1 LKRVTG
7 ALLLAA
13 LLDLPVAGGAGT
25 AEIECAWSGIERVVA
40 VGDVHGDHAQ
50 FVKALR
56 AAKVIDAE
64 ENWTAGKTHLVQLG
78 DVLDRGPDSR
88 KAMDLLMKLEGQAAK
103 AGGRVHALVGN
114 HEAMILSGYYFYLHP
129 REPDAFGGLQEFRK
143 ALGPDGT
150 YGRWICG
157 HNAVIKIDDVLFVHG
172 GISPEYASRSLRDI
186 NDAVRKE
193 LEGKA
198 KAEVTEDPAGPLWYR
213 GLAESDEAE
222 LEKRLEPV
230 LKAYGAARIVVGHTV
245 TKGEITPRAGGSVL
259 MIDVGMSRV
268 YEGPPACLLIEKGK
282 FFQVSPEETREI
294 PVRPPGKPGS
304 FRWLHPLAPFAV
316 AG

>member
-1 LKRVTG
+1 MERATG
-7 ALLLAA
+7 TLLLALLA
-13 LLDLPVAGGAGT
+13 LPAAGGTGAE
-25 AEIECAWSGIERVVA
+25 EIECVWTGVDRVVA

-64 ENWTAGKTHLVQLG
+64 DNWVAGKTHLVQLG

-88 KAMDLLMKLEGQAAK
+88 KAMDLLMKLEGQALK

-114 HEAMILSGYYFYLHP
+114 HEAMILAKDYFYLHP
-129 REPDAFGGLQEFRK
+129 REPDAYGGPEEFRK
-143 ALGPDGT
+143 ALSPEGT

-157 HNAVIKIDDVLFVHG
+157 HNAVIRIDDALFVHG
-172 GISPEYASRSLRDI
+172 GLSPEYARRTLKEI
-186 NDAVRKE
+186 NEAVRNE
-193 LEGKA
+193 LAGKS
-198 KAEVTEDPAGPLWYR
+198 KAEVTEDPSGPLWYR
-213 GLAESDEAE
+213 GLAISDEAE
-222 LEKRLEPV
+222 LEKRLDPV
-230 LKAYGAARIVVGHTV
+230 LAAFGAARIVVGHTV
-245 TKGEITPRAGGSVL
+245 TKGEITPRAGGRVL

-282 FFQVSPEETREI
+282 FFQVSPEGTREI
-294 PVRPPGKPGS
+294 PVRSSGKPGS
-304 FRWLHPLAPFAV
+304 LRILPSLAPLAA